1 MTEVKIGV
9 IGGSGL
15 YGIEGMKDVQECDV
29 KTPFGEPSD
38 TIHVGTLEGVRI
50 AFLPRHA
57 RGHKINPTNIRAR
70 ANIWALKSLGV
81 EKVISVSAVGSLK
94 EEIKPGDLVIPDQII
109 DRTKGRIDT
118 FFTSG
123 IVVHVSMADPYCAE
137 LSKLMLEASHKMKI
151 TVHMGGTYI
160 AMGGPQ
166 FSTRAESNLYR
177 SWGAAV
183 IGMTALPE
191 AKLAREAEMCYA
203 ALCFATDYDCWR
215 PNTEDVTAEIILRT
229 LRQNVEISKQIL
241 KQAVPYLSGER
252 KCICNSALRYAIATA
267 PDSIALS
274 TKKQYDL
281 LIDKYMK

>member
-1 MTEVKIGV
+1 MAEAKIGI

-15 YGIEGMKDVQECDV
+15 YGIDGMRDVQEANI

-38 TIHVGTLEGVRI
+38 TIHIGTLEGVRI

-57 RGHKINPTNIRAR
+57 RGHKINPTNIQAR

-81 EKVISVSAVGSLK
+81 EKIISVSAVGSLK

-123 IVVHVSMADPYCAE
+123 IVVHVSMAEPYCAE
-137 LSKLMLEASHKMKI
+137 LSKIMLGASHKTSI
-151 TVHMGGTYI
+151 AVHMGGTYI
-160 AMGGPQ
+160 AMEGPQ
-166 FSTRAESNLYR
+166 FSTKAESNLYR
-177 SWGAAV
+177 SWGASV

-191 AKLAREAEMCYA
+191 AKLTREAEMCYT

-215 PNTEDVTAEIILRT
+215 ENTEAVTAEMILMT
-229 LRQNVEISKQIL
+229 LRQNVETSKQIL
-241 KQAVPYLSGER
+241 KYAVSNLSGER
-252 KCICNSALRYAIATA
+252 KCSCNAALRYAIATA
-267 PDSIALS
+267 PNSINLN
-274 TKKQYDL
+274 TKKQYSL
-281 LIDKYMK
+281 LIDKYVK

>member
-1 MTEVKIGV
+1 MVEAKIGV

-15 YGIEGMKDVQECDV
+15 YGIDGMRDIKEADIR
-29 KTPFGEPSD
+29 TPFGEPSD
-38 TIHVGTLEGVRI
+38 TIHIGTLEGVRI

-57 RGHKINPTNIRAR
+57 RGHKINPTNIQAR

-81 EKVISVSAVGSLK
+81 EKAISVSAVGSLK

-118 FFTSG
+118 FFTGG

-137 LSKLMLEASHKMKI
+137 LSKLMLEASRKTSV

-160 AMGGPQ
+160 AMEGPQ

-177 SWGAAV
+177 SWGASV

-191 AKLAREAEMCYA
+191 AKLAREAEMCYT

-215 PNTEDVTAEIILRT
+215 PNTEDVTAEIILTT
-229 LRQNVEISKQIL
+229 LRQNVETSKEIL
-241 KQAVPYLSGER
+241 KFAVPYLSGER
-252 KCICNSALRYAIATA
+252 KCNCNSALRYAIATSR
-267 PDSIALS
+267 DSITLN
-274 TKKQYDL
+274 TKKQYSL
-281 LIDKYMK
+281 LIDKYVK